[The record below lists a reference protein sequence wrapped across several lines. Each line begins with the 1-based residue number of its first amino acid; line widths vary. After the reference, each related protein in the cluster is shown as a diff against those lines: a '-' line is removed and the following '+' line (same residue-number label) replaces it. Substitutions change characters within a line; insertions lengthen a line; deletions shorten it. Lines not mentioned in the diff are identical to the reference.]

1 MKSIPKSL
9 WPVLNIGIPAGL
21 CALLLVLR
29 LIDPGSVFEKLRLSI
44 LDSYHSLEIE
54 EAQSAPSDVPPIQLV
69 QIDDEALEV
78 FGQWPWSRD
87 KLGEILIT
95 LYEKGAAVVGLD
107 LLLAEPDRLSP
118 SRFLSQFPDVAVE
131 QDQFANMYG
140 YTDNDQFL
148 SDVFSQTPS
157 VLAVAASHKE
167 GGAVDP
173 GIGFAWVGTSADAVF
188 HYRGLLAPT
197 DVLKGSGVTVG
208 HIAVQP
214 DVDGMLRRIPLV
226 VQAGDAIYP
235 SLFLSMLAK
244 AQGASTIIVKGA
256 AGDEAIVETVKVG
269 SYEIPVDDVGQMQVV
284 PKNIPA
290 SFPGLHLTEVL
301 DGLHDDKLA
310 GSVIVLGPTATG
322 LMDFHDTP
330 GGLNVPGP
338 ALHVAA
344 LKQVFE
350 EEYVKRDS
358 VIEGAEWLG
367 AILLATI
374 CILVAIK
381 SSGIVSS
388 GIFAVLLASFVGS
401 GFVVF
406 SKTGYLFDWSLGA
419 MFGITAFV
427 SSTAVSLLRT
437 ESERGQIRKAFSTY
451 LSPDLVAE
459 LSKNPDKLKLGGER
473 REISVLFADIRGFT
487 TMSEG
492 YKDKPEELT
501 VLLNDLLT
509 PLTNEI
515 MALKGTIDKYMG
527 DAIMAFWNAPVDV
540 PNHSRMACQAA
551 IKMMFA
557 LEELNKKL
565 IDSGRIK
572 EPLRI
577 GIGVNTGEVTVGN
590 LGSEQRFDYSI
601 LGDAVNLG
609 SRLEGLSKAYGV
621 PIVIG
626 EASFDGLDKDP
637 DDGRVV
643 LLDHVIVKGKSIPV
657 AIYGII
663 PTGFMDSLDW
673 CDTHNRFMELIDA
686 DNWSE
691 AENCLTELRSAA
703 SYPQELLEQV
713 EYRIEHR
720 VAGAR
725 QMTTK

>member
-1 MKSIPKSL
+1 M
-9 WPVLNIGIPAGL
+9 
-21 CALLLVLR
+21 
-29 LIDPGSVFEKLRLSI
+29 
-44 LDSYHSLEIE
+44 
-54 EAQSAPSDVPPIQLV
+54 
-69 QIDDEALEV
+69 
-78 FGQWPWSRD
+78 
-87 KLGEILIT
+87 
-95 LYEKGAAVVGLD
+95 
-107 LLLAEPDRLSP
+107 
-118 SRFLSQFPDVAVE
+118 
-131 QDQFANMYG
+131 
-140 YTDNDQFL
+140 
-148 SDVFSQTPS
+148 
-157 VLAVAASHKE
+157 
-167 GGAVDP
+167 DP
-173 GIGFAWVGTSADAVF
+173 GIGFAWVGTTSDALL
-188 HYRGLLAPT
+188 HYNGLLAPT
-197 DVLKGSGVTVG
+197 DALKGSGVTVG

-226 VQAGDAIYP
+226 VQAGETVYP

-256 AGDEAIVETVKVG
+256 PGDESIVETVKVG
-269 SYEIPVDDVGQMQVV
+269 AYEIPVDDVGQMQVV

-301 DGLHDDKLA
+301 DGLHDEQIA

-350 EEYVKRDS
+350 QEYVKRDS
-358 VIEGAEWLG
+358 VIEGVEWLG
-367 AILLATI
+367 AILLASI
-374 CILVAIK
+374 CIVVAIK
-381 SSGIVSS
+381 SSGVVSS
-388 GIFAVLLASFVGS
+388 GIFSVLLAAFVGS
-401 GFVVF
+401 GFVIF

-419 MFGITAFV
+419 MFGITAFI

-515 MALKGTIDKYMG
+515 MDLKGTIDKYMG

-540 PNHSRMACQAA
+540 PNHPRMACQAA

-557 LEELNKKL
+557 LEELNQNL
-565 IDSGRIK
+565 IGSGRIK

-626 EASFDGLDKDP
+626 EASFNGLDQDP

-643 LLDHVIVKGKSIPV
+643 MLDHVIVKGKSIPV

-673 CDTHNRFMELIDA
+673 CDTHNQFMQLIEAGDW
-686 DNWSE
+686 NE
-691 AENCLTELRSAA
+691 AETCLKNLRLAKD
-703 SYPQELLEQV
+703 YPTELLEQV
-713 EYRIEHR
+713 EYRYENR
-720 VAGAR
+720 VSGAR